1 MCQSKWLAIEMSA
14 DRPDRKW
21 CIDHRQSNSRII
33 CSRSRRWR
41 YLHARI
47 YGRFGTRSCVWTY
60 CWQSRCGI
68 LPIAGGESL
77 KSRYEFANRLADRVF
92 DIIQPDIV
100 NAGGVSEMFKIGHMA
115 NAFGVHFHPHFW
127 GTGISL
133 SATLHVV
140 ACLPSNPPSD
150 CPEPYINQSVV
161 EFDPRPI
168 RFGRISPPGV
178 RPGK

>member
-1 MCQSKWLAIEMSA
+1 M
-14 DRPDRKW
+14 
-21 CIDHRQSNSRII
+21 
-33 CSRSRRWR
+33 
-41 YLHARI
+41 
-47 YGRFGTRSCVWTY
+47 
-60 CWQSRCGI
+60 
-68 LPIAGGESL
+68 

-168 RFGRISPPGV
+168 RFGRISPPV
-178 RPGK
+178 FDQENSHIAVPASPGLGIDVIEAEAHRFLADGLSSPIRIGT